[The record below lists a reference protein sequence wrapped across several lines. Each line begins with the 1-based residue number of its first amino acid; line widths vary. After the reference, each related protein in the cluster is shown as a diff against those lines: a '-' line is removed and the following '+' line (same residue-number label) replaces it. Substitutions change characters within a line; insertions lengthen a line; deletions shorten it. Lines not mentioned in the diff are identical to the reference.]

1 MNTKPNLL
9 RPLLATLL
17 KLSRSLHLADLNFT
31 LVGFGLPVCPAQLT
45 GQRSHYHGL
54 MCASPPLPTGRAAQ
68 KSFKFKTNQI

>member
-17 KLSRSLHLADLNFT
+17 KLSRSLHVEDLNFT

-45 GQRSHYHGL
+45 GQHFQYHGL
-54 MCASPPLPTGRAAQ
+54 MRPFGASLDRSVRAGVIQ
-68 KSFKFKTNQI
+68 FQD